1 MAAREPFGLSVL
13 RGGSVTR
20 HPAAAGQRVES
31 VGTSEN
37 VEADDEGEGGEE
49 ATRIGFE
56 PRLGLVC
63 IDGKLQGNPQPRCAP
78 YRSGIDEEVVTMHVM
93 LDHSVLE
100 VIVRFR

>member
-1 MAAREPFGLSVL
+1 M
-13 RGGSVTR
+13 
-20 HPAAAGQRVES
+20 ES

-37 VEADDEGEGGEE
+37 VEADDEEEEEEE

-63 IDGKLQGNPQPRCAP
+63 IDGRLQGNPQPRCAP

>member
-1 MAAREPFGLSVL
+1 
-13 RGGSVTR
+13 
-20 HPAAAGQRVES
+20 VES

-37 VEADDEGEGGEE
+37 VEADDEGEEEEEEEEEEE

-63 IDGKLQGNPQPRCAP
+63 IDGRLQGNPQPRCAP